1 MTGEV
6 KSHTKK
12 PQTKETILVVDDR
25 IDNTELLSV
34 MLTLQGYKVE
44 QSHEASSALEAA
56 KARPP
61 DLILMD
67 ITMPGMDGFEA
78 CQSLRA
84 DSATKDIPIV
94 FLSAL
99 NEAKD
104 KIKAFEYGGNDYIT
118 KPFQVEE
125 VIARVRNQ
133 LQISRLKTELKA
145 KNTRLE
151 QELLKR
157 RSIEKKLID
166 LNQQLSKIAALD
178 SLTQL
183 ANRRKFDEF
192 LAREWQRGQREQ
204 HCISLILC
212 DIDYFKLYNDHFGH
226 QSGDF
231 CLQKVAKAIDST
243 VRRPADLA
251 ARYGGEEF
259 AIILPQTPA
268 VNALQVAEKI
278 RLRVKY
284 LDLSH
289 PESLVSDRVSL
300 SLGVTCI
307 VPQPKYNVNQLLVSA
322 DQALYRAKNQGRDR
336 AILAAIDE

>member
-6 KSHTKK
+6 EPPKK
-12 PQTKETILVVDDR
+12 ATILVVDDR
-25 IDNTELLSV
+25 IENTELLSV
-34 MLTLQGYKVE
+34 MLTLQGYEVQ
-44 QSHEASSALEAA
+44 QSHQASSALKTA

-67 ITMPGMDGFEA
+67 ISMPGMDGFEA
-78 CQSLRA
+78 CQQLKA
-84 DSATKDIPIV
+84 DPITKDIPIV
-94 FLSAL
+94 FISAL
-99 NEAKD
+99 NDAQD

-133 LQISRLKTELKA
+133 LQISRLKTELKT
-145 KNTRLE
+145 KNARLE
-151 QELLKR
+151 QELSKR

-166 LNQQLSKIAALD
+166 LNHQLSKIAALD

-212 DIDYFKLYNDHFGH
+212 DIDYFKLYNDRFGH

-231 CLQKVAKAIDST
+231 CLQKVAKAIDSA

-259 AIILPQTPA
+259 AVILPQTPA
-268 VNALQVAEKI
+268 TNALQVAEKI
-278 RLRVKY
+278 RLRVKH
-284 LDLSH
+284 LGLSH
-289 PESLVSDRVSL
+289 PKSLVSDRVSL
-300 SLGVTCI
+300 SLGVTSI
-307 VPQPKYNVNQLLVSA
+307 VPHQKYNVNQLLVSA
-322 DQALYRAKNQGRDR
+322 DLALYRAKKQGRDR
-336 AILAAIDE
+336 AILSAIDE